1 MAGLGGLRRI
11 CTVMLVEN
19 QISFQTLEGQ
29 WEAVVTLIY
38 QVAELGP
45 VAGSYR
51 KANISIILYQ
61 GIERRS

>member
-1 MAGLGGLRRI
+1 
-11 CTVMLVEN
+11 MLVEN